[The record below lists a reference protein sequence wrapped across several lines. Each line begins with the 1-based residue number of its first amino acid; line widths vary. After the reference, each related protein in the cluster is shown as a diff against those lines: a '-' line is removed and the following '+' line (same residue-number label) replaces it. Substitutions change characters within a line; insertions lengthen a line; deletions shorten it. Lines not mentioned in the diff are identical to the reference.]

1 MQRESIVSK
10 TNDRL
15 HYVDVARGLAMLCVI
30 LGHMGFDNLNIFIFS
45 FHMPLFFL
53 LAGCFQKK
61 QESMLFIKKK
71 AKSLLVPYLFTG
83 IGLILAT
90 QLNNTAKIILHKDDA
105 LSASYLLIEWLKA
118 ICLGSGSRVDFLW
131 IKSDIFVGATWFLL
145 ALFFAQV
152 IVNLL
157 IDKNKPGGTVL
168 VVLIAIIGAAAEIY
182 LYQYAYRA
190 GRAPGHV
197 WSGLSDHA
205 AGP

>member
-1 MQRESIVSK
+1 MQKESIISK
-10 TNDRL
+10 TDNRF
-15 HYVDVARGLAMLCVI
+15 HWVDVARGLAMLCVI

-53 LAGCFQKK
+53 LSGYFQKK
-61 QESMLFIKKK
+61 QEPMLFIKKK

-131 IKSDIFVGATWFLL
+131 IKSDVFIGATWFLL

-157 IDKNKPGGTVL
+157 IDKNKSGGYSTCSSYCNNR
-168 VVLIAIIGAAAEIY
+168 GCKRKIY
-182 LYQYAYRA
+182 LASPQHTSRC
-190 GRAPGHV
+190 
-197 WSGLSDHA
+197 SGCNLCCSRICL
-205 AGP
+205 